1 MNDVILHTRPFFDD
15 AETRAVI
22 NTIESRMVNEGDL
35 SMQLISKMAQLVNS
49 AGGVSV
55 STGTLGLHLALKTM
69 GVESS
74 ADEVIIPNF
83 ACRSL
88 YDCVRM
94 AGGTPV
100 LCDINLDDYSLSIDS
115 VLLRQTKKTRAIIL
129 PHMYGCPADID
140 AFDGLKDLIIEDCA
154 HSAGAEYKGGEA
166 GSFCSISAFS
176 FEGSKLI
183 AAGEGGCVLANSRKI
198 LERLNTL
205 RYGLNGHFAYQYRLS
220 DLIAAVAL
228 AQLDKLPF
236 MVRRR
241 KYIASLYYSELKIF
255 EQQGVMTLPKLFN
268 DRKSVYYR
276 FVVLCNHN
284 SDGLID
290 FANQHGVLI
299 RKPLISGCISET
311 YKDYEY
317 NTPNAKLLASNG
329 ASLPIYPGLKD
340 AEIAK
345 VVDVI
350 SSFYKNGETG

>member
-1 MNDVILHTRPFFDD
+1 MDDTILHTRPFFDE
-15 AETRAVI
+15 AEIKAVV
-22 NTIESRMVNEGDL
+22 NTIESRMVNEGDV
-35 SMQLISKMAQLVNS
+35 SRQLISRIAQLVNS

-94 AGGTPV
+94 AGGKPV

-115 VLLRQTKKTRAIIL
+115 VLLRQTKNTSAVIL

-140 AFDGLKDLIIEDCA
+140 AFHGLKDLIIEDCA
-154 HSAGAEYKGGEA
+154 HSAGAEYKGGST

-183 AAGEGGCVLANSRKI
+183 PAGEGGGVLANSSTM

-241 KYIASLYYSELKIF
+241 KYIANKYYSELKTL
-255 EQQGVMTLPKLFN
+255 EQQGVMKLPKIFN
-268 DRKSVYYR
+268 DRVSVYYR
-276 FVVLCNHN
+276 FVVLCNHK

-299 RKPLISGCISET
+299 RKPLTSGCISDT

-317 NTPNAKLLASNG
+317 NTPNARLLASNG

-350 SSFYKNGETG
+350 STFYKNGESR

>member
-1 MNDVILHTRPFFDD
+1 MDDTILHTRPFFD
-15 AETRAVI
+15 ETEIKAVVNI
-22 NTIESRMVNEGDL
+22 IESRMVNEGDV
-35 SMQLISKMAQLVNS
+35 SRQLISRIAQLVNS
-49 AGGVSV
+49 IGGVSV

-74 ADEVIIPNF
+74 SDEVIVPDF

-94 AGGTPV
+94 AGGSPV

-115 VLLRQTKKTRAIIL
+115 VLLRKTKNTRAIIL

-154 HSAGAEYKGGEA
+154 HSAGAEYKGGAA

-183 AAGEGGCVLANSRKI
+183 AAGEGGAVFANRDTM

-236 MVRRR
+236 MIRRR
-241 KYIASLYYSELKIF
+241 IYIANLYYSHLQIF
-255 EQQGVMTLPKLFN
+255 EQQGVIKLPKRLS

-299 RKPLISGCISET
+299 RKPLISGCLSDT
-311 YKDYEY
+311 YKDYEDD
-317 NTPNAKLLASNG
+317 TPNARLLASNG

-340 AEIAK
+340 AEVAK

-350 SSFYKNGETG
+350 NTFYKNGETR